1 MKLLRGL
8 FSLSTVQVILPDKE
22 RTKHV
27 KYIFV
32 VDTSCSSVHLGPWVC
47 WLAVTCLVPWSPTR
61 ASPLLWS
68 LPSALLGVWLCFWCH
83 VVYIAV
89 NSLHLSPS
97 PCFCCYLHTDRV
109 NEITNWKISR
119 LSAWFA
125 LFQSPVP
132 PGHIWNIIFTWLFL
146 GRHGLLE
153 LSVRRSLSWCGKGM
167 LSSGSNYPNIS

>member
-1 MKLLRGL
+1 MVWDSSVTKSIERITMLETRFHVWRGCVMCRFAHNLVPCRWICCDATWSCWEAYLVCRQCKWFFLLL
-8 FSLSTVQVILPDKE
+8 KE
-22 RTKHV
+22 RTSPWKIH
-27 KYIFV
+27 FV

-109 NEITNWKISR
+109 
-119 LSAWFA
+119 
-125 LFQSPVP
+125 
-132 PGHIWNIIFTWLFL
+132 
-146 GRHGLLE
+146 
-153 LSVRRSLSWCGKGM
+153 
-167 LSSGSNYPNIS
+167 